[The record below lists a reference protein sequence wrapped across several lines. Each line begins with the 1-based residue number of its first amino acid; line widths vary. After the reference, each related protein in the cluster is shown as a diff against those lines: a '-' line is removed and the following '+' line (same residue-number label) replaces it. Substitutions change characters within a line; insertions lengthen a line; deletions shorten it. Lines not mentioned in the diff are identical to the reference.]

1 MRRALQVRQE
11 DPKPRRTRTIV
22 GFLICGGVLSLAWAG
37 YVIYQIERHQMYLR
51 NGRQAL
57 ERADVRSA
65 YSFAQ
70 RAVEDRQNDI
80 DACRLMA
87 DVQDAVG
94 YPTALAWRLRA
105 AQLEPSNILNY
116 LAWAETALKLGNA
129 GLALQALN
137 SAPAERTGR
146 ADWQNLMGRTETALN
161 QFAEAESRFGQAV
174 RLQPAD
180 PAYQINLY
188 TIRLQSADRSV
199 ASDAQRRLEKLAE
212 DEHVG
217 ILALRNLL
225 GESLNSND
233 VQRARS
239 YAIKIE
245 ARADADFN
253 DNLLALEARS
263 QEGQANEA
271 LEKLKERAL
280 KEPRN
285 AVSLADWLIGQ
296 RRADDAAK
304 WLEERFQLPSAPV
317 SLQMAYA
324 DALIAQGKWSE
335 IESKL
340 RDERWSESDYLRLA
354 AIARSVR
361 ERQEPGFAK
370 AWGQAVESTREDQL
384 GVFRL
389 GVLVLSWG
397 WKGESNDLLWR
408 VVETASQWRSQA
420 LWILWQVSR
429 ADRNAAG
436 LLRVASNQYKD
447 EPQDIRYKNNYAF
460 YSLLLNIDTQRAVEL
475 AQECWHEAP
484 LQPNI
489 AATYAFALYRVSKY
503 QEGLQVLDKL
513 PANDLDKPNIAL
525 YYALVLSAAGQTN
538 KASHYLALARKSD
551 RFLPQEL
558 ELADSLAANLTTTK

>member
-1 MRRALQVRQE
+1 
-11 DPKPRRTRTIV
+11 
-22 GFLICGGVLSLAWAG
+22 LAWAG
-37 YVIYQIERHQMYLR
+37 YVVYRIERHQMYLR

-87 DVQDAVG
+87 DVHDALG
-94 YPTALAWRLRA
+94 SSTALSWRLRA
-105 AQLEPSNILNY
+105 AQLEPSNVLNY
-116 LAWAETALKLGNA
+116 LALAETALKLDNA
-129 GLALQALN
+129 GLALKALN

-146 ADWQNLMGRTETALN
+146 ADWQNLMGGTETALS
-161 QFAEAESRFGQAV
+161 QFAEAEARFNEAV

-180 PAYQINLY
+180 PTYQINLY
-188 TIRLQSADRSV
+188 SIRLQSADRSI

-212 DEHVG
+212 DEHAG
-217 ILALRNLL
+217 ILALRALL
-225 GESLNSND
+225 REALNSND
-233 VQRARS
+233 VERARS
-239 YAIKIE
+239 YAVKIE
-245 ARADADFN
+245 PRADADFN
-253 DNLLALEARS
+253 DSLLALEARS
-263 QEGQANEA
+263 RGGQANEA
-271 LEKLKERAL
+271 LEKLKERAV

-285 AVSLADWLIGQ
+285 AVSLAYWLIGH

-304 WLEERFQLPSAPV
+304 WLEERFQPPSAPV
-317 SLQMAYA
+317 SLRMAHA

-340 RDERWSESDYLRLA
+340 SDERWSESDYLRLA
-354 AIARSVR
+354 AIARSIR

-370 AWGQAVESTREDQL
+370 AWGQAVESAREDQL
-384 GVFRL
+384 NVFRL

-420 LWILWQVSR
+420 LWILWQISR

-436 LLRVASNQYKD
+436 LLRVASNQHEDDPK
-447 EPQDIRYKNNYAF
+447 DIRYKNNYAF
-460 YSLLLNIDTQRAVEL
+460 YSLLLNIDLQRAVTL
-475 AQECWHEAP
+475 AEECWRQAP
-484 LQPNI
+484 SQPNV
-489 AATYAFALYRVSKY
+489 AATYAFALYRVSKF
-503 QEGLQVLDKL
+503 QEGVQVLDKL
-513 PANDLDKPNIAL
+513 PAKDLDKPNIAL
-525 YYALVLSAAGQTN
+525 YYALVLSAAGQTD
-538 KASHYLALARKSD
+538 KACHYLDLARKAD

-558 ELADSLAANLTTTK
+558 ELADMLAANLNTRK